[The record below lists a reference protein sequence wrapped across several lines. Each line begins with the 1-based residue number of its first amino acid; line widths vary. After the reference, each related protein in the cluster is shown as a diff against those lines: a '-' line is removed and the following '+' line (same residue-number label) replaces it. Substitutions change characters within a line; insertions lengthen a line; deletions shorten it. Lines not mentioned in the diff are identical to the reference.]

1 MSNKNPIRRY
11 VKKHLGG
18 ALQVLM
24 VLVALIAVSAF
35 QSRNM
40 LSTSDSLAP
49 PLVAPLLQGG
59 TYDLAQSSDR
69 PVLVYFFAPW
79 CTYCKFSSDNLRRLR
94 RLRSEDSLEIV
105 AVALSWQDREEV
117 VDYVERHDLDLP
129 VLLGGREAANDW
141 SVYAFP
147 SYYVLDSEHRIRRR
161 DLGYS
166 TQLGLWWR
174 TWMVD

>member
-59 TYDLAQSSDR
+59 TYDLAQSRDR
-69 PVLVYFFAPW
+69 PVLV
-79 CTYCKFSSDNLRRLR
+79 SDNLRRLR